1 MRRLVIVLAALA
13 GVAAVVRRRRRPAE
27 RVTVGYEDGSALTF
41 ASGTPKGDR
50 LLDLARPAL
59 RA

>member
-1 MRRLVIVLAALA
+1 MRRLLVLLAAAAGLAAL
-13 GVAAVVRRRRRPAE
+13 VRRRRRPAE

-41 ASGTPKGDR
+41 ASGSPKGDR
-50 LLDLARPAL
+50 LLDLVRPAL

>member
-1 MRRLVIVLAALA
+1 MRRLLVLLAAAAGLAAL
-13 GVAAVVRRRRRPAE
+13 VRRRRRPAE

-41 ASGTPKGDR
+41 ASGSPTGDR